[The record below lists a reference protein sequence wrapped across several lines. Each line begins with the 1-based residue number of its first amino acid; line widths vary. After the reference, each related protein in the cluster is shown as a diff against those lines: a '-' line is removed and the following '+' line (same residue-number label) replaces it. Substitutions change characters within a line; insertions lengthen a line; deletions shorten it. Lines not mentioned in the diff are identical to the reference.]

1 MPEDIRPETIAAITG
16 LNKKGR
22 TTISDVKQ
30 QAEDMSV
37 IDQSIDTARR
47 LSGVPAL
54 EQEIDRKDK
63 KLEKA
68 EQDRDKAIEG
78 KNKAELETV
87 RTELGSK
94 IDQLVNSLA
103 GGASKKTIAD
113 EISDIKKA
121 AVELNLGGSRIS
133 EIKDMMTLIDSLN
146 PKKSLADQ
154 IKDAKEL
161 ITILVPPA
169 DKGKEFSIGG
179 MPATVAL
186 ELKKMDSNLQITLEN
201 MKDDRQRKDQEFQ
214 LTLKK
219 WDEDRELRRGEIEG
233 KLAADRDRTKMIGDG
248 LQMLGRAGGKAVA
261 DAAREGM
268 APGVARSPGPG
279 AAASQPPQRSYHID
293 LAEAEGAQ
301 FECPHCKSPI
311 AVGPTSIQAR
321 CLNCNAQFPI
331 TRAPASL
338 TPEPKPPEE
347 E

>member
-1 MPEDIRPETIAAITG
+1 MGNLTDETIARLTG
-16 LNKKGR
+16 VTKKPEETVDG
-22 TTISDVKQ
+22 VKK
-30 QAEDMSV
+30 QAQDMDV
-37 IDQSIDTARR
+37 IDKAMETAKK
-47 LSGVPAL
+47 LSGHDVL
-54 EQEIDRKDK
+54 QQELTRKDA

-68 EQDRDKAIEG
+68 EGERDKAIEG
-78 KNKAELETV
+78 KNKAEIDSV
-87 RTELGSK
+87 RTELGNK
-94 IDQLVNSLA
+94 IDNLA
-103 GGASKKTIAD
+103 QAYTRGASKESIAD
-113 EISDIKKA
+113 QIAGIKKA
-121 AVELNLGGSRIS
+121 ATELNMGGSRIS
-133 EIKDMMTLIDSLN
+133 EIREMLSLVTTLN
-146 PKKSLADQ
+146 PQKSLADQ

-161 ITILVPPA
+161 ITVFTPPP

-186 ELKKMDSNLQITLEN
+186 ELKKMDTNLQITLEN

-219 WDEDRELRRGEIEG
+219 WDEDRELRRSEIEG
-233 KLAADRDRTKMIGDG
+233 KLAADRERTKMVGDG

-279 AAASQPPQRSYHID
+279 AAAPQPTRSYHID

-331 TRAPASL
+331 TRQAASA